1 MAQLIPEQE
10 ILSAVR
16 DDRTRKITL
25 ILKVVVNASGDRNK
39 QALEGRDGYTYTH
52 EKMTFLP
59 PFSATVCVWSARMM
73 LREFG
78 RQVHE
83 GVVDCFQF
91 EGRSFPAAQVQAGFV
106 EIKVNLIE
114 G

>member
-10 ILSAVR
+10 ILVAVR
-16 DDRTRKITL
+16 DERTRKITL
-25 ILKVVVNASGDRNK
+25 VLKVVVNASGERNR
-39 QALEGRDGYTYTH
+39 QALDGRDGYTYTH
-52 EKMTFLP
+52 ERMSFTP
-59 PFSATVCVWSARMM
+59 PFSPALCVWAARMM

-91 EGRSFPAAQVQAGFV
+91 EGRSFPSAQVQAGFV
-106 EIKVNLIE
+106 EIKTDV
-114 G
+114 